1 MGDGYRNDCRVSTL
15 HRNNKGLYT
24 TMDHEEKLQLLQDV
38 LDIDWAQTD
47 ASVSDDI
54 VRLTRG
60 ILNDMQYTWYDDD
73 VFINIL
79 LDEFADDHPVWA
91 YIILD

>member
-1 MGDGYRNDCRVSTL
+1 
-15 HRNNKGLYT
+15 
-24 TMDHEEKLQLLQDV
+24 MDHEEKLQLLQDV